1 MTTLTSYQTYR
12 AMYNFMG
19 ELYDSMDNDTLG
31 AVLESLRIKRET
43 GLPVNKT
50 LKRDW
55 ENLVIRSGRD
65 AFTSQEAWKI
75 MEEFLRGIGQAL
87 DSLQMDKVISYVALN
102 ENNKEVRSTWEEM
115 VEIAAGE
122 AEEWPDSDL

>member
-1 MTTLTSYQTYR
+1 MTKLTSYQAYR
-12 AMYNFMG
+12 AMYNFMC

-43 GLPVNKT
+43 GLPVNKNI
-50 LKRDW
+50 KNDW
-55 ENLVIRSGRD
+55 EKLVTRSGLQNFSPKD
-65 AFTSQEAWKI
+65 AWDL

-87 DSLQMDKVISYVALN
+87 DSLPMDKVISYVSLH
-102 ENNKEVRSTWEEM
+102 ENDKETQATWAEM

-122 AEEWPDSDL
+122 DEDWEEK

>member
-1 MTTLTSYQTYR
+1 MTKLTSYQAYR

-19 ELYDSMDNDTLG
+19 ELYDTMDNDTLG

-43 GLPVNKT
+43 GLPVNKN
-50 LKRDW
+50 LKNDW
-55 ENLVIRSGRD
+55 EKLAARSGLAVFD
-65 AFTSQEAWKI
+65 SGEAWKL

-87 DSLQMDKVISYVALN
+87 DSLQMDKVISYIALN
-102 ENNKEVRSTWEEM
+102 ENNRAVRATWEEM

-122 AEEWPDSDL
+122 EEEWDEL